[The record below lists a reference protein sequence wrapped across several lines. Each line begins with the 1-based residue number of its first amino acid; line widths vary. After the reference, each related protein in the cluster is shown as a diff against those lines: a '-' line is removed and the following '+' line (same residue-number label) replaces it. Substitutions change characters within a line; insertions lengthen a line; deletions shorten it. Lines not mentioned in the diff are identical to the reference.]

1 MALCKEILL
10 PNGTTGNYHIIDEIL
25 RLDYE
30 RKICNVKVASYSSKE
45 SFENGD
51 EPVDRN
57 KEVYNKTM
65 ARLLCRIRS
74 VWSYGGVDRHCD
86 PQDLWDIMEADDIP
100 KDKWKSLYNS
110 AYYYFDVERGVR

>member
-10 PNGTTGNYHIIDEIL
+10 PNGELGCYHIISEII

-30 RKICNVKVASYSSKE
+30 QKICNIKVSSYISKE

-57 KEVYNKTM
+57 RQVYNYEDFTF
-65 ARLLCRIRS
+65 IETE
-74 VWSYGGVDRHCD
+74 DIE
-86 PQDLWDIMEADDIP
+86 PQ
-100 KDKWKSLYNS
+100 LY
-110 AYYYFDVERGVR
+110 AKLIEKGIFQDAKQC

>member
-10 PNGTTGNYHIIDEIL
+10 PNGTIGNYHIIDEIL
-25 RLDYE
+25 MLDYE

-57 KEVYNKTM
+57 REAYNDENFTFIETEDIEPQLYNK
-65 ARLLCRIRS
+65 LIEKGLF
-74 VWSYGGVDRHCD
+74 
-86 PQDLWDIMEADDIP
+86 
-100 KDKWKSLYNS
+100 KD
-110 AYYYFDVERGVR
+110 ATEC